1 MCTGDTNLLCDL
13 YDVSNVNVYITHVTH
28 VHPCIQVIPTY
39 YATFTL
45 SCIIGAAVVYR
56 EFEGLSYDKIFLFML
71 GVLISGLGVKIV
83 STREEGH
90 AESSVQG
97 DEELSQMTRGD
108 GEEADNRV
116 DGQVQLSGQNGERKR
131 LIEMDE
137 LALVQQCER
146 ETVEDVTGGAR
157 PAPVAGPAEEGA
169 DSQPPTPTETTQ
181 ILGPEITP
189 AEPGSREV

>member
-1 MCTGDTNLLCDL
+1 MCN
-13 YDVSNVNVYITHVTH
+13 
-28 VHPCIQVIPTY
+28 VHPCVQVIPTY

-90 AESSVQG
+90 AERNVQG
-97 DEELSQMTRGD
+97 DEELSRMTQGD
-108 GEEADNRV
+108 GDNRV

-137 LALVQQCER
+137 LALVQQCEG
-146 ETVEDVTGGAR
+146 ENVEDVPGGAR

-189 AEPGSREV
+189 AEPGEV